1 MNTAIL
7 NISAIAVIFSTSF
20 FVGNINQSNESISSP
35 TEIAY
40 SSFENSDHPVFV
52 EAKYIDGELIPVVN
66 LPEFTVEADYNSSLR
81 VHATIN
87 NGELIPTVMLPTLNI
102 VSEI

>member
-7 NISAIAVIFSTSF
+7 NISAITVIFSTSLF
-20 FVGNINQSNESISSP
+20 LGKTDHSTQSLSSP
-35 TEIAY
+35 TEIAF
-40 SSFENSDHPVFV
+40 SSSENATSIFT

-66 LPEFTVEADYNSSLR
+66 LPEFTVEADYNASFR

-87 NGELIPTVMLPTLNI
+87 NGELIPVVMLPELNI
-102 VSEI
+102 VSKI